1 MLRKWS
7 SCIREIVVNL
17 DVERKEYGLWINE
30 EPMKYNSK
38 ADFEADARRRFP
50 FIEYMEVM
58 IHDQDHNQFIG
69 SLTRRKISEI
79 ISKAIQTR

>member
-1 MLRKWS
+1 
-7 SCIREIVVNL
+7 
-17 DVERKEYGLWINE
+17 
-30 EPMKYNSK
+30 MKYNSK

-69 SLTRRKISEI
+69 SLTGEI
-79 ISKAIQTR
+79 GRNYIQSLQTR